1 MFDSITAL
9 YLEDE
14 VAIQEAIV
22 SIISPLF
29 KKLHVGSD
37 GMAGLELFEEFKDEI
52 DVVITDINM
61 PKLNGLDMLD
71 KIKEISPFTPMIIT
85 TAHNDVDFLHRA
97 IDVGVTGYVTKPI
110 DIRFLLEIVKKN
122 IFPIVEKKRLELH
135 VLQQQ
140 DQKLEDAKFSALGQ
154 LSAGITHEIN
164 TPLTYI
170 KATFEMMQY
179 DIDDLEDSD
188 IKTNMKKDTALI
200 VDGLHRVE
208 NIIASMKEIASSSK
222 AQKENYNLF
231 ATIVVSLM
239 MTYSKSKHIS
249 SITINGKKF
258 DTLLDQNSETF
269 MTNVQRQRIEQV
281 WIVIINNAMDELMK
295 KDDFNSRSLAITVE
309 NIDEKIKVKFKDN
322 AGGIAEE
329 IMDSLFDPFK
339 STKESSGMGVGLNI
353 AKKIVLENDGTID
366 AYNEDDGA
374 VFEIVI

>member
-1 MFDSITAL
+1 
-9 YLEDE
+9 
-14 VAIQEAIV
+14 
-22 SIISPLF
+22 
-29 KKLHVGSD
+29 
-37 GMAGLELFEEFKDEI
+37 
-52 DVVITDINM
+52 
-61 PKLNGLDMLD
+61 
-71 KIKEISPFTPMIIT
+71 
-85 TAHNDVDFLHRA
+85 
-97 IDVGVTGYVTKPI
+97 
-110 DIRFLLEIVKKN
+110 
-122 IFPIVEKKRLELH
+122 
-135 VLQQQ
+135 
-140 DQKLEDAKFSALGQ
+140 
-154 LSAGITHEIN
+154 
-164 TPLTYI
+164 
-170 KATFEMMQY
+170 MMQY